1 MVDNNHQ
8 MNAALNADEKYKTA
22 VENAKEYLENFD
34 ILETITNVGND
45 EVFTPRRTVD
55 ILLDSL
61 PEEVWHNPEYKWLN
75 PATKNGIFEREI
87 AIRLDI
93 GLKDIIKDDELRKKH
108 ILQDMIF
115 AFGQT
120 KFTSNVARRTL
131 YYCSQANRK
140 CDGVKA
146 KDGHYINGYAI
157 GNGLWFED
165 AEGNIKTP
173 CTDHEYID
181 SKNRK
186 MPISC
191 SIEERKKYH
200 CKYCGISGASTYNDI
215 NQREKYAY
223 EFLHVYHLNIER
235 YLQERFFKGDKNMKF
250 DIIIGNPPYQLS
262 DGGAQA
268 SAKPIYNLFVEKA
281 ISLNPKYISMII
293 PSRWM
298 IGGKGLDEFREK
310 MINDKHISQLHDF
323 LNAKD
328 CFPNNII
335 MGGVCY
341 FLRDKDYEGECYIT
355 SYNDNGKIKTKRYLK
370 EEKLD
375 IFIRNDILLDI
386 YKKVMQHKSKT
397 FDSIVS
403 ARKPYGLEAET
414 MLSPK
419 KFGLP
424 SFSKNAIKDGYQIFG
439 LGEKQKRTWMYLDK
453 NYPLPKKS
461 PCLGKYKIFIA
472 EAYGCRAIGEISCT
486 PVLSVP
492 VLAYP
497 GQLCT
502 ETFLE
507 VGPFD
512 DEMSA
517 SNAIKYIKTRFF
529 RALVS
534 IQKQTQ
540 HTTQKVYRFVPM
552 QDFTSN
558 SDIDWS
564 KEIFEIDSQ
573 LQNKYKLNDEEK
585 EFIRKNIQEMN

>member
-61 PEEVWHNPEYKWLN
+61 PEEVWHNPKYKWLN

-298 IGGKGLDEFREK
+298 IGGKGLDEFRK
-310 MINDKHISQLHDF
+310 MMINDKRISQLHDF

-328 CFPNNII
+328 CFPNNEIK
-335 MGGVCY
+335 GGVCF
-341 FLRDKDYEGECYIT
+341 FLWESE
-355 SYNDNGKIKTKRYLK
+355 YNNKCLVTTKNNSVIKKTYRYLK
-370 EEKLD
+370 EGEMD
-375 IFIRNDILLDI
+375 IFVRDETLVDVHN
-386 YKKVMQHKSKT
+386 KVKRKTQKT

-403 ARKPYGLEAET
+403 ASKPYGFRAET

-419 KFGLP
+419 KYKLP
-424 SFSKNAIKDGYQIFG
+424 PFSETKINDGYEIFG
-439 LGEKQKRTWMYLDK
+439 LGDKQKRTWKYLSKD
-453 NYPLPKKS
+453 YPLPKISK
-461 PCLGKYKIFIA
+461 CLHKYKVFIA
-472 EAYGCRAIGEISCT
+472 EAYGSGAIGEAM
-486 PVLSVP
+486 SVP

-507 VGPFD
+507 VGPF
-512 DEMSA
+512 ENEVSA

-564 KEIFEIDSQ
+564 KEIFEIDLQ